1 MSKYGFVYALSNPSM
16 PGIFKI
22 GFTMKHP
29 RERMAELSRATACPT
44 PFELISFF
52 DVDDPEHSERDIH
65 AQLNEFRVSNAREFF
80 RCSAEHV
87 QDQFR
92 QWADTGSGVFY
103 SELLD
108 TLVDIENFHGPSRR
122 IEGQVL
128 VPRTVQ

>member
-1 MSKYGFVYALSNPSM
+1 M

-22 GFTMKHP
+22 GFTLKHP
-29 RERMAELSRATACPT
+29 RERMADLSRATACPT

-52 DVDDPEHSERDIH
+52 DAEDPQHAEQDIH
-65 AQLNEFRVSNAREFF
+65 VQLHEFRVNNAREFF
-80 RCSAEHV
+80 KCSAEHI

-92 QWADTGSGVFY
+92 QWADTGMGVFY

-108 TLVDIENFHGPSRR
+108 TLVDIEHYQGGSQRVD
-122 IEGQVL
+122 GQVL